1 MSKLHYSV
9 MENSVATELKKA
21 GSREPAFLFYY
32 IYSYSMLRCLC
43 HTAFEKEIYLFV
55 KGCYFV

>member
-9 MENSVATELKKA
+9 MESSVATELKKA

-32 IYSYSMLRCLC
+32 INSCSVYRYLC
-43 HTAFEKEIYLFV
+43 HTTLEKESIYL
-55 KGCYFV
+55 

>member
-9 MENSVATELKKA
+9 MESSVATELKKA

-32 IYSYSMLRCLC
+32 INSCSVYRYLC
-43 HTAFEKEIYLFV
+43 HTTLEKAIYLFV
-55 KGCYFV
+55 KGCYFA